1 MVTRVKTENG
11 FRFLGLSEEAKRL
24 GVTPSHLSYVL
35 SGKRESARILRE
47 VRVRDVVEQVGV

>member
-1 MVTRVKTENG
+1 MVTRVKTESG
-11 FRFLGLSEEAKRL
+11 FRFFGLSEEAKRL

-47 VRVRDVVEQVGV
+47 VRVRDVVEQVGA